1 MNLSTIQTSSQ
12 IRIHIVRNN
21 NGVAIVRHR
30 ATFVYSAR
38 RRRSSWR
45 RRRPFFRSQG
55 RFPLPALL
63 DHHGS
68 LLLVGVGVLD
78 HPVLADEPL
87 AAGLARE
94 RLLAGVEAHVS
105 PEVRLVVEL
114 LRADVALVGLVPAVL
129 GHVLLQSESERGLG
143 VELSKTGSLMSVSW
157 FWGLEFRHESFI

>member
-1 MNLSTIQTSSQ
+1 M
-12 IRIHIVRNN
+12 
-21 NGVAIVRHR
+21 
-30 ATFVYSAR
+30 ATAAAL
-38 RRRSSWR
+38 
-45 RRRPFFRSQG
+45 FRSLS
-55 RFPLPALL
+55 RCRSLPLPALL

-68 LLLVGVGVLD
+68 LLLVGVRVLD

-87 AAGLARE
+87 ATGLARE

-114 LRADVALVGLVPAVL
+114 LRADVALVGFVPAVL
-129 GHVLLQSESERGLG
+129 GHVLLQSESERVS